1 MSLYNGGFCGE
12 RWSEVYLMPF
22 YTDGEERYYSE
33 YQLHFYL
40 ERVDNESGDGWTTSF
55 VLEWFSNFDDI
66 DKKKERMS

>member
-1 MSLYNGGFCGE
+1 
-12 RWSEVYLMPF
+12 MPF

-40 ERVDNESGDGWTTSF
+40 ERVDNVSGVGWTTSF